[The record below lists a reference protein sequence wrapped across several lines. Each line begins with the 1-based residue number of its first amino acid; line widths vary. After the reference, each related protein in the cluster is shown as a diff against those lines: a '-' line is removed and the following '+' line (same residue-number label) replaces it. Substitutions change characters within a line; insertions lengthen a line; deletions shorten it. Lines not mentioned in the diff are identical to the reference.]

1 VQLSLGSWASTA
13 RQRFAH
19 RPLVAIAVLLVAL
32 LFPFVVAEGQW
43 IRVGAVALIYVALAS
58 GLNLLVGMTGLLDLG
73 YVAFFIVGA
82 YTTSILSV
90 KILGTNEMASVSVAQ
105 WIAIGTLPVA
115 IAVAMAFGVVLGYPT
130 LRARGDYLAI
140 MTLAFGEIIRIVVIN
155 ATPVTGG
162 TAGIR
167 EISPLGL
174 LGEEFVKPTSVYY
187 TVLAVVAV
195 LLLVITLIVA
205 SSIGRAW
212 VAVREDELV
221 AQSVGI
227 RTRRYKLL
235 AYVCGASIASV
246 AGVVFAHMQQFINP
260 DNFTLEDNFI
270 ILSLVI
276 VGGAGTFW
284 GPVVG
289 AVVWIFLSNWSRD
302 QPIVQSHP
310 EIQPAVLALVVIL
323 VLILRPAGLVS
334 SKAKLSRTMPKAAAC
349 SRDTAVSVD
358 TGMATD
364 TNGAVGSV
372 LKPPTVA
379 GQHLLECR
387 NLTKSFGGVC
397 AIDDA
402 SFHVDQGEIV
412 GLIGPNGAGK
422 STLLNVI
429 SGVIPPSSGT
439 VTVGGACVTGKD
451 AAAVNAHGI
460 ARTFQNVRLFGRMTV
475 SENLLVG
482 AHRRVAAGVG
492 QTMLRSP
499 GFRRREQA
507 AMNDVNQI
515 LRFVRLDEF
524 RDREAATLAYGYQ
537 RRLEIARALMT
548 NPSLLLLDEPAAGM
562 NESESRDLAQ
572 LVNEIRQAGIA
583 VVIIEHDM
591 DILMSVSDRVVVLNY
606 GKVIADGTPDDVRS
620 DSGVIEAYL
629 GQEQR

>member
-1 VQLSLGSWASTA
+1 MQLSLGSWASTA

-19 RPLVAIAVLLVAL
+19 RPIVAIAVLLVAL

-73 YVAFFIVGA
+73 YIAFFIVGA

-90 KILGTNEMASVSVAQ
+90 KILGTNEMANVSVAQ

-155 ATPVTGG
+155 ATGVTGG

-174 LGEEFVKPTSVYY
+174 LGAEFVKPKSVYY

-235 AYVCGASIASV
+235 AYVCGASIASA

-310 EIQPAVLALVVIL
+310 EIQPAILALVVIL

-334 SKAKLSRTMPKAAAC
+334 SKAKLSRTMPKAATV
-349 SRDTAVSVD
+349 SMDSDT
-358 TGMATD
+358 ATD

-372 LKPPTVA
+372 LKPPAVA
-379 GQHLLECR
+379 GQHLMECR

-422 STLLNVI
+422 STLLNII

-492 QTMLRSP
+492 QTILRSP
-499 GFRRREQA
+499 GFRHREQA

-515 LRFVRLDEF
+515 LQFVRLDEF
-524 RDREAATLAYGYQ
+524 RDREAATLSYGYQ

-562 NESESRDLAQ
+562 NESESRELGQ
-572 LVNEIRQAGIA
+572 LVKEIRRAGIA
-583 VVIIEHDM
+583 VIIIEHDM
-591 DILMSVSDRVVVLNY
+591 DILMSVSERVVVLNY

-620 DSGVIEAYL
+620 DPGVIEAYL

>member
-1 VQLSLGSWASTA
+1 MQLSLGSWASTA

-19 RPLVAIAVLLVAL
+19 RPIVAIAVLLVAL
-32 LFPFVVAEGQW
+32 LFPFIVAEGQW

-73 YVAFFIVGA
+73 YIAFFIVGA

-155 ATPVTGG
+155 ATGVTGG

-174 LGEEFVKPTSVYY
+174 LGAEFVKPTSVYY

-235 AYVCGASIASV
+235 AYVCGASIASA

-310 EIQPAVLALVVIL
+310 EIQPAILALVVIL

-334 SKAKLSRTMPKAAAC
+334 SKAKLSRTMPKAAA
-349 SRDTAVSVD
+349 VS
-358 TGMATD
+358 TD
-364 TNGAVGSV
+364 TNGTVGSV
-372 LKPPTVA
+372 LKPAAVA

-422 STLLNVI
+422 STLLNII

-492 QTMLRSP
+492 QTILRSP
-499 GFRRREQA
+499 GFRHREQA

-515 LRFVRLDEF
+515 LQFVRLDEF
-524 RDREAATLAYGYQ
+524 RDREAATLSYGYQ

-562 NESESRDLAQ
+562 NESESRELGQ
-572 LVNEIRQAGIA
+572 LVMEIRRAGIA
-583 VVIIEHDM
+583 VIIIEHDM
-591 DILMSVSDRVVVLNY
+591 DILMSVSERVVVLNY

-620 DSGVIEAYL
+620 DPGVIEAYL